1 MTCYQCSR
9 KGDKKPD
16 CKYYIAEL
24 KRKNTS
30 DKKEKDIENEAH
42 NNLKDKDK
50 EKANVASS
58 VIIEEPLDATDILC
72 ATWQQIMLKLMIC
85 RLQRTI

>member
-1 MTCYQCSR
+1 M
-9 KGDKKPD
+9 
-16 CKYYIAEL
+16 YYTVEL
-24 KRKNTS
+24 KRKNTG
-30 DKKEKDIENEAH
+30 DKKKNGNKNEAH
-42 NNLKDKDK
+42 NNFKDKDK
-50 EKANVASS
+50 EKANVAAS

>member
-58 VIIEEPLDATDILC
+58 VIIEEPSNAEDILC
-72 ATWQQIMLKLMIC
+72 VAMATLSC
-85 RLQRTI
+85 